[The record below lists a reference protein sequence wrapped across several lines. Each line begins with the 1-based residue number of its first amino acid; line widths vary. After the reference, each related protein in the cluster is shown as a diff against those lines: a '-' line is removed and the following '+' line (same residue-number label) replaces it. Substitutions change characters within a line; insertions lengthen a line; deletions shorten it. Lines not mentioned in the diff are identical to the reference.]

1 MTSAENRNAVR
12 AAEAKAKNIDE
23 EKIIVVQGG
32 DAIIYH
38 VDPNDLK
45 LEESF
50 VFNYRIMQSRPSN
63 SAYTGYRLVRG
74 TWDWYKSAL

>member
-12 AAEAKAKNIDE
+12 AAEAKAKNSDE

-38 VDPNDLK
+38 VDPNDLE
-45 LEESF
+45 LEELCLSSIIELC
-50 VFNYRIMQSRPSN
+50 N
-63 SAYTGYRLVRG
+63 LVPPIPP
-74 TWDWYKSAL
+74 TLDIA